1 MKFNIWKDCP
11 KVPITELLSFIVD
24 NRGKTVPTAD
34 DGWKLIATN
43 CVTNNTLFPVY
54 EKVRYLTQET
64 YETWFRAHPI
74 PGDILFV
81 NKGTP
86 GRVCLVPDPVDFCIA
101 QDMIALRADDEK
113 IYNKYL
119 FAVLRSRE
127 IQQQIYNTN
136 VGDVIPHFK
145 KQFMDQLL
153 IPVPDRRIQEII
165 GNLYYELS
173 YKTELNKKINK
184 NLEQQAKAVFKSWFE
199 DFDPFDEPLIE
210 TPAGIYAPASLQMVQ
225 IANIPHVLE
234 TGKRPKG
241 GAVASGVPS
250 IGAENVK
257 QLGVV
262 NFSSAKFIPEEFAA
276 KMKTGAINGYE
287 LLLYKDGGKP
297 GTFIPHFSMFGEGFP
312 YQKFFINEHVF
323 KLDFGDKGFNEF
335 AYFFMQT
342 DYAYHWLAS
351 NGGKAAVPGINQQ
364 NVKDIWIFS
373 PENSKVK
380 EFGEWVQPLFT
391 TILKNC
397 AQNVKLAELRD
408 TLLPKLMSGELDV
421 SDIEL

>member
-1 MKFNIWKDCP
+1 MRYKLSDICFYAKGKVDVSGLTDADYISTENMMPNKGGVTIASSLPSTAQTQAYRKDDVLVSNIRPYFKKIWFANYNGGCSNDVLVFRAKEDTDARFLYY
-11 KVPITELLSFIVD
+11 VL
-24 NRGKTVPTAD
+24 AD
-34 DGWKLIATN
+34 DAFFDYSTATS
-43 CVTNNTLFPVY
+43 
-54 EKVRYLTQET
+54 
-64 YETWFRAHPI
+64 
-74 PGDILFV
+74 
-81 NKGTP
+81 KGTKMP
-86 GRVCLVPDPVDFCIA
+86 R
-101 QDMIALRADDEK
+101 
-113 IYNKYL
+113 
-119 FAVLRSRE
+119 
-127 IQQQIYNTN
+127 
-136 VGDVIPHFK
+136 GDKTAIMQYEVPHFDLPIQK
-145 KQFMDQLL
+145 KIAGILAD
-153 IPVPDRRIQEII
+153 IDNKI
-165 GNLYYELS
+165 S
-173 YKTELNKKINK
+173 LNNNINK

-210 TPAGIYAPASLQMVQ
+210 TPAGIYAPASLQMIQ
-225 IANIPHVLE
+225 IANIHHVLE

-408 TLLPKLMSGELDV
+408 TLLSKLMSGELDV
-421 SDIEL
+421 SDLDL